1 MKVLYLHIGTAK
13 TGTTAIQEF
22 CRNNHKLLEEQG
34 FCYPQSVH
42 VLYKPESRNAHFLV
56 CKKEPGKR
64 NEIFKEGMDK
74 VRELFE
80 IYDNIILS
88 DETVWWASSYLIP
101 DLFEK
106 IKEEAEEGNF
116 TVKVVAY
123 LRRQDSFVGSHWNQQ
138 VKKDGVTRTCEE
150 HLKYMMNERPLMLD
164 YYQKIEEIAA
174 CFGRENILIRRFEPG
189 KFEGG
194 SVYTDFAKTIGMVW
208 TDDFQLP
215 EKMVNE
221 RLKGNTH
228 EIKRVLN
235 GIPGLEIEE
244 KRFFEHVLIDCS
256 KDIVEKEKYAMF
268 SPEEIRSILDKYH
281 DGNEKI
287 AQQYLKDGKELF
299 DDTVEELPKWEKEN
313 QEMYDD
319 ILHFVT
325 RSMAEMRSEMYREMR
340 SEMYREIRRENEACH
355 KEINELKEK
364 IKHPIR
370 TVYKRVVKK

>member
-22 CRNNHKLLEEQG
+22 CRNNDKLLEEQG
-34 FCYPQSVH
+34 FCYPQAVH
-42 VLYKPESRNAHFLV
+42 VLYTTESRNAHFLV
-56 CKKEPGKR
+56 CKKEPDKR
-64 NEIFKEGMDK
+64 NEIFKEGMNK

-80 IYDNIILS
+80 TYDNIILS
-88 DETVWWASSYLIP
+88 DETIWWASSYLIP

-106 IKEEAEEGNF
+106 IKAEAERGDF
-116 TVKVVAY
+116 AVKVVVY
-123 LRRQDSFVGSHWNQQ
+123 LRRQDSFADSHWNQQ
-138 VKKDGVTRTCEE
+138 VKKDGITRTCEE

-164 YYQKIEEIAA
+164 YYQKLEEIAA
-174 CFGRENILIRRFEPG
+174 CFGRENILVRRFEQG

-194 SVYTDFAKTIGMVW
+194 SIYTDFAKTIGMAW
-208 TDDFQLP
+208 REDFQLP
-215 EKMVNE
+215 EKTVNE
-221 RLKGNTH
+221 RLKRNTH

-235 GIPGLEIEE
+235 GIPGLEIDE
-244 KRFFEHVLIDCS
+244 KRFFEKVLIDCS
-256 KDIVEKEKYAMF
+256 KDIVEKEKYSMF
-268 SPEEIRSILDKYH
+268 SPEEIRNILDRYH

-299 DDTVEELPKWEKEN
+299 DDTVEELPKWEKDN

-325 RSMAEMRSEMYREMR
+325 RSMAEMHREMR
-340 SEMYREIRRENEACH
+340 GEMYREIRKENEAHH
-355 KEINELKEK
+355 KELNELKEK
-364 IKHPIR
+364 MKHPIR